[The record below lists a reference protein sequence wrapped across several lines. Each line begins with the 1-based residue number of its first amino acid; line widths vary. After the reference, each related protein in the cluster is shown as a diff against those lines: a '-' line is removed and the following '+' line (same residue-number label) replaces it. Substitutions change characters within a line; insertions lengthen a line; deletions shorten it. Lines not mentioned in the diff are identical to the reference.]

1 MSEFRSDLLVRL
13 IRGAHEHGR
22 QVWAL
27 TASFRYSSD
36 LLGQEVTVPAGFVT
50 DFESIP
56 LPALSFAGPGCPE
69 AGVVHD
75 WLYQSH
81 QCADKSQAD
90 QVYRE
95 AMLVAGLDPVW
106 ADQRF
111 GAVQFYGEKAWDT
124 GPGRLQVLT

>member
-1 MSEFRSDLLVRL
+1 MSEFRTDLAVRL

-22 QVWAL
+22 EVWAL
-27 TASFRYSSD
+27 LAPLRYYSD
-36 LLGQEVTVPAGFVT
+36 LLGREVTVPAGFVT

-56 LPALSFAGPGCPE
+56 LPALSFTGPACAE
-69 AGVVHD
+69 AGVIHD

-81 QCADKSQAD
+81 QCAGRDQAD
-90 QVYRE
+90 NVYRE

-111 GAVQFYGEKAWDT
+111 GAVQFYGPGAWNS
-124 GPGRLQVLT
+124 GPGRLKILA